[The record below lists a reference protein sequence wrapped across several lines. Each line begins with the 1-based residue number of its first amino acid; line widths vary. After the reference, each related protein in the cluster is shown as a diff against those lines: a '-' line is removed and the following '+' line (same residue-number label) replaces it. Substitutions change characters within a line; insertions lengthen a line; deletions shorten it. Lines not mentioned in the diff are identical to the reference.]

1 MSETAE
7 MRSFTSGLN
16 DLEGYTEYDEEEEEY
31 IEEGSS
37 NDEEG
42 EEEGKGEVMQNE
54 ESQFLDPT
62 YLNNQVFYRDL
73 PPNLTPAMLRR
84 IISVELERLKGM
96 KQSEFVEKMEELKH
110 LHTQIYE
117 AADRFIKQVVSQIP
131 FITPIFKH
139 VSEYDQQACDK
150 VLAATDEEWDSAG
163 ISPEGKCFFFDSNSI
178 H

>member
-7 MRSFTSGLN
+7 IPSFTSGLN
-16 DLEGYTEYDEEEEEY
+16 ELDGYTEYEEEEGEEYNGEEEDGEEEEE
-31 IEEGSS
+31 G
-37 NDEEG
+37 EEG
-42 EEEGKGEVMQNE
+42 EGEVKANE

-73 PPNLTPAMLRR
+73 PPNMTPAMLRR

-96 KQSEFVEKMEELKH
+96 QPSEFVEKMEELKH
-110 LHTQIYE
+110 LHNQIYE

-150 VLAATDEEWDSAG
+150 VLAATDEDWDSAG
-163 ISPEGKCFFFDSNSI
+163 ITPEGE
-178 H
+178 